1 MEGQKPTEKANE
13 YYDTAIQVISNARH
27 ANFGKTDDL
36 INQLAWG
43 HRSWI
48 MGDQQIATAIR
59 ATYLLLEK
67 VDQRLERLER
77 SLKR

>member
-1 MEGQKPTEKANE
+1 MGDQKPTERANE
-13 YYDTAIQVISNARH
+13 LYDIAIQVISNARH
-27 ANFGKTDDL
+27 SSFPKTDDL

-43 HRSWI
+43 HRSWV
-48 MGDQQIATAIR
+48 MADQQIATAIR
-59 ATYLLLEK
+59 ATYILLEK